1 MIFSLLLCYLCR
13 SKKRICIGD
22 IRRYQ
27 AISGD
32 VGLMSGRIGVYVTEM
47 VHLNLRLD
55 AFRLLCSTL
64 QIPCGRGQIYVA
76 VYFTL
81 SVLGHDSA
89 FLGIDFTHFAVS
101 GLPV

>member
-1 MIFSLLLCYLCR
+1 
-13 SKKRICIGD
+13 
-22 IRRYQ
+22 
-27 AISGD
+27 
-32 VGLMSGRIGVYVTEM
+32 MSGQLGVYVTEM
-47 VHLNLRLD
+47 VYLNLRLD
-55 AFRLLCSTL
+55 TLCLLCSTL
-64 QIPCGRGQIYVA
+64 QIPCGRRQIYVA